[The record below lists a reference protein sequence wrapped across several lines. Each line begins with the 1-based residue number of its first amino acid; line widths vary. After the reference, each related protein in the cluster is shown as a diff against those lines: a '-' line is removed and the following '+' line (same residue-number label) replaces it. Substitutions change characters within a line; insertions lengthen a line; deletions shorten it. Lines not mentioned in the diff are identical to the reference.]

1 MKSIDGG
8 VIAAKGF
15 RCSAVCAGI
24 KIRKNAL
31 DLGMVLSGFPAT
43 AAAMFTTNRVQAAP
57 VRLDRELVATGKKL
71 RGVVVNAGNANACTG
86 VKGTR
91 DAAAMVALAADCTG
105 SAKDSFLVA
114 STGIIGRPM
123 PMDKV
128 TAGIKDAA
136 GSLGRSNEHAR
147 GFERAIMTTD
157 LAPKSAAVEFIVSGC
172 KARLGGSC
180 KGSGM
185 IAPNMATMLAF
196 LTTDCA
202 ISAPLLRKALRE
214 VVGMTFNC
222 VTVDGDCSTNDS
234 VLLLSNGAAG
244 NRPIRSAGR
253 AYDAFRA
260 ALLHVSEQ
268 LSKAI
273 ARDGE
278 GATRFVEVCVTGA
291 RREAEA
297 LRVARAIASSPLVK
311 CAING
316 GDPNWGRIICAAGYS
331 GTAVDPPKMQLRI
344 NGVMLFKGGMPTRVA
359 PEKLHGCMK
368 PKEIVIHL
376 ELGQGNRRGRIWTCD
391 FSREYVNINADYHT

>member
-1 MKSIDGG
+1 MKPTGGG
-8 VIAAKGF
+8 VVAAKGF
-15 RCSAVCAGI
+15 RCSAVGAGI
-24 KIRKNAL
+24 KVRKDAL
-31 DLGMVLSGFPAT
+31 DLGMLLSDLPAT

-57 VRLDRELVATGKKL
+57 VRLDRELVATGRKL

-91 DAAAMVALAADCTG
+91 DAAAMVALAAACTG
-105 SAKDSFLVA
+105 SPKDTFLVA

-123 PMDKV
+123 PMAKV

-136 GSLGRSNEHAR
+136 GRLGRSKEHAQ

-157 LAPKSAAVEFIVSGC
+157 LAPKSAAVEFLIGGRKV
-172 KARLGGSC
+172 RLGGSC

-214 VVGMTFNC
+214 VVGTTFNC

-234 VLLLSNGAAG
+234 VLLLANGAAG
-244 NRPIRSAGR
+244 NRPIRSAGS
-253 AYDAFRA
+253 AYNAFRA
-260 ALLHVSEQ
+260 ALLHVSEE
-268 LSKAI
+268 LAKAI

-278 GATRFVEVCVTGA
+278 GATRFVEVRVIGA
-291 RREAEA
+291 RREADA
-297 LRVARAIASSPLVK
+297 LRVARSIASSPLVK

-331 GTAVDPPKMQLRI
+331 GAEVKPSKLQLRI
-344 NGVMLFKGGMPTRVA
+344 NGVLLFKGGMPTRVA
-359 PEKLHGCMK
+359 PEKLHACMK
-368 PKEIVIHL
+368 PKEILIHL
-376 ELGQGNRRGRIWTCD
+376 DLAQGNRRGRIWTCD